1 MFESVN
7 QTTNWDNGNLPLPPS
22 PHVFPGAAEAHKRMA
37 PVVEGMA
44 DAATTMHPQAVPSST
59 AAASAAKAVADQ
71 MPGSAAAADNAST
84 NPSEVSE
91 GSSMGEGRVPQHSNE
106 AHSTA
111 AVTSATAQPDSATI
125 VSSHLQTADSAGS
138 GRRPPHYDGG
148 DMAVAAGALQPQGFS
163 RRPVREAIT
172 SSTAGQVSSALNRRL
187 GSQGSATSDITPIAP
202 ASLSLGVQELQME
215 SPPTSS
221 EVDLTRISG
230 SNPHGIRR
238 MQQ

>member
-22 PHVFPGAAEAHKRMA
+22 PHLFPGAAKAHKHMA

-44 DAATTMHPQAVPSST
+44 DDATTMHPQGVPSST
-59 AAASAAKAVADQ
+59 AAASAAKAGADE

-84 NPSEVSE
+84 NPSEVSRGE
-91 GSSMGEGRVPQHSNE
+91 GSSIGDGRGPQHSNE

-125 VSSHLQTADSAGS
+125 VSSHLQTAGSAGS
-138 GRRPPHYDGG
+138 GRRTPHYDGG
-148 DMAVAAGALQPQGFS
+148 DMAVDAGALQPQNFIGGQA
-163 RRPVREAIT
+163 RGGLT
-172 SSTAGQVSSALNRRL
+172 SSTAGQVPSSLNRRL
-187 GSQGSATSDITPIAP
+187 GSQGSAASDITPIAP
-202 ASLSLGVQELQME
+202 ASLGVQVLQME

-221 EVDLTRISG
+221 DVDLTRMSG
-230 SNPHGIRR
+230 SSPRGIRR